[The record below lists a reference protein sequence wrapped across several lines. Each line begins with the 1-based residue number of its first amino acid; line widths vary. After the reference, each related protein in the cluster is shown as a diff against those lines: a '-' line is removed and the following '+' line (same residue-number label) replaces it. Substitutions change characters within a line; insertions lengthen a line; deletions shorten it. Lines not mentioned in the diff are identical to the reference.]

1 MRKLPPLGALRVF
14 EAAARRLS
22 FKHAAEELN
31 VSATAVSHQIRQ
43 LEEMLE
49 VKLFDRETRQV
60 HLTAAGKVLFPVLR
74 DGLDRFEQ
82 AIADVRRQ
90 RTEKVARLTSTV
102 AFVARR
108 LAPLAGSFRE
118 AYPEWTLRLDASH
131 RMVDLEADA
140 DAAIRLGGGDYP
152 GLITEPLFADRFA
165 PVCVPRLAPASVA
178 ELEQATL
185 VHYDWGTLRRHDAR
199 APVWRHWL
207 ERAGAAGIEANAGLS
222 FTDEIHAVQSVVAGQ
237 GIGLLSLTLVAEE
250 LASGILVQPFD
261 LTLESDRYD
270 LVYSPRMAER
280 PATKV
285 LRAWVAE
292 QFRDAD
298 CRSVRHGDLVQPVP
312 AGTAVAKS
320 RDP

>member
-49 VKLFDRETRQV
+49 VKLFERETRQV
-60 HLTAAGKVLFPVLR
+60 HLTAAGKALFPVLR

-90 RTEKVARLTSTV
+90 QGSKVARLTSTV
-102 AFVARR
+102 AFVAKR

-118 AYPEWTLRLDASH
+118 AYPDWTLRLDASN
-131 RMVDLEADA
+131 RTVDLEADA
-140 DAAIRLGGGDYP
+140 DAAIRYGGGHYP
-152 GLITEPLFADRFA
+152 GLVTEPLFADRFA
-165 PVCVPRLAPASVA
+165 PVCAPRLAPASVA
-178 ELEQATL
+178 DLKRETL
-185 VHYDWGTLRRHDAR
+185 IHFDWGPSRRNDHR
-199 APVWRHWL
+199 APVWRQWL
-207 ERAGAAGIEANAGLS
+207 ERAGAIGVDASAQLS
-222 FTDEIHAVQSVVAGQ
+222 FTDEIHAVQAAVAGQ
-237 GIGLLSLTLVAEE
+237 GIALLSLTLVADE

-270 LVYSPRMAER
+270 FVYSPRMADR
-280 PATKV
+280 PATRV
-285 LRAWVAE
+285 LRDWVHA
-292 QFRDAD
+292 QFGSGDG
-298 CRSVRHGDLVQPVP
+298 RSP
-312 AGTAVAKS
+312 S
-320 RDP
+320 

>member
-14 EAAARRLS
+14 EAAARRMS

-43 LEEMLE
+43 LEEILD
-49 VKLFDRETRQV
+49 VKLFERGTRQV
-60 HLTAAGKVLFPVLR
+60 RLTAAGKLLFPVLR

-102 AFVARR
+102 AFVAKR

-118 AYPEWTLRLDASH
+118 TYPEWTLRLDASH

-165 PVCVPRLAPASVA
+165 PVCVPRLAPAGA
-178 ELEQATL
+178 ADLKHATL
-185 VHYDWGTLRRHDAR
+185 IHDWGTLRRHDAR

-207 ERAGAAGIEANAGLS
+207 ERAGVTDVEAGAGLS
-222 FTDEIHAVQSVVAGQ
+222 FTDEIHAVQAVVAGQ

-292 QFRDAD
+292 QFCDAD
-298 CRSVRHGDLVQPVP
+298 CRGLRHGALPP
-312 AGTAVAKS
+312 L
-320 RDP
+320 

>member
-14 EAAARRLS
+14 EAAARRMS

-43 LEEMLE
+43 LEEILD
-49 VKLFDRETRQV
+49 VKLFERGTRQV
-60 HLTAAGKVLFPVLR
+60 RLTAAGKLLFPVLR

-102 AFVARR
+102 AFVAKR

-118 AYPEWTLRLDASH
+118 TYPEWTLRLDASH

-165 PVCVPRLAPASVA
+165 PVCVPRLAPAGTA
-178 ELEQATL
+178 DLKHATL
-185 VHYDWGTLRRHDAR
+185 IHYDWGTLRRHDAR

-207 ERAGAAGIEANAGLS
+207 ERAGVTDVEAGAGLS
-222 FTDEIHAVQSVVAGQ
+222 FTDEIHAVQAVVAGQ

-292 QFRDAD
+292 QFCDAD
-298 CRSVRHGDLVQPVP
+298 CRGLRHGALPP
-312 AGTAVAKS
+312 L
-320 RDP
+320 